1 MPWATLADLPE
12 RLREAISDYSDAE
25 KELWLQVVNRCMER
39 EVADEGACI
48 AAAHKAVKLHRDGY
62 ENAGLVDNSELG
74 GSAPEWVELAQIG
87 VWLGNP
93 QQPEV
98 VTPRHLQSALSNFER
113 HQEAANNDVCID
125 YHHQTTMAKVNPG
138 PSAPAAGWIE
148 DMELRQNGQSLWGK
162 VSWTDKAHD
171 LIENNEYRYL
181 SPVLAFDAP
190 DRVSGADKLMQLQC
204 AGLTNT
210 PFMTSLAALNE
221 ERIDN
226 DTDQDQDTNG
236 GMDAAGE
243 RAREG
248 IFTGGEDMTIL
259 EKLAELRNQDP
270 AEVAET
276 LGLEAGADAD
286 DDDVL
291 EALSGLPETIDEL
304 EGELEEQQPV
314 SEPVAN
320 ALDLDPDTDQRGV
333 LTKIGRMQ
341 MGSDLSPVANALDL
355 GGDADVSEMITAIE
369 SLKNE
374 HEEDEAAK
382 LVENAVE
389 LGKVPPAKKD
399 YLLRL
404 AQTDMEAAR
413 EVINSM
419 PSQTDL
425 QAGDKDTNA
434 GGRPTLT
441 DTEHVV
447 CGQLGVS
454 EDEYARV

>member
-1 MPWATLADLPE
+1 MSWATLGNLPG
-12 RLREAISDYSDAE
+12 RLKEAIADYSDTE
-25 KELWLQVVNRCMER
+25 KELWLEVVNRCLER
-39 EVADEGACI
+39 EGADESACI
-48 AAAHKAVKLHRDGY
+48 KAAHEAVRLHREGY
-62 ENAGLVDNSELG
+62 ENAGLVDNSELD

-93 QQPEV
+93 QRPEV
-98 VTPRHLQSALSNFER
+98 ITPQHLESALVNFER
-113 HQEAANNDVCID
+113 HQAAANNDVCID
-125 YHHQTTMAKVNPG
+125 YHHQTSLAKVNPG
-138 PSAPAAGWIE
+138 PSAPAAGWVK
-148 DMELRQNGQSLWGK
+148 DMELRNGGKSLWGQ
-162 VSWTDKAHD
+162 VNWTSRAEE
-171 LIENNEYRYL
+171 LIENGEYRYL
-181 SPVLAFDAP
+181 SPVLAFETP
-190 DRVSGADKLMQLQC
+190 DRVSGAPQHMQLQC

-226 DTDQDQDTNG
+226 DTDTNG

-259 EKLAELRNQDP
+259 EKLAELRDQDP

-291 EALSGLPETIDEL
+291 EALSGLPDELNEL
-304 EGELEEQQPV
+304 EGELEEQPPV

-320 ALDLDPDTDQRGV
+320 ALDLDTDTDQRGV
-333 LTKIGRMQ
+333 LTAIGRMQ
-341 MGSDLSPVANALDL
+341 MQSDMSPVANALDL
-355 GGDADVSEMITAIE
+355 GGDADVSEMVTAIE
-369 SLKNE
+369 SLKHE
-374 HEEDEAAK
+374 HEENEAAK

-389 LGKVPPAKKD
+389 VGKVPPAKKD

-419 PSQTDL
+419 PSQVDL
-425 QAGDKDTNA
+425 QGDEKEVKS
-434 GGRPTLT
+434 GSRPTLT
-441 DTEHVV
+441 DTEHSV